1 MLNNMLRPFCSLVLM
16 ATFVTGGLHAQG
28 SPDNDYWWPN
38 RLNLDPLRMNNPSAN
53 PLAEDFNYADAFN
66 ALDLDEVKQDLID
79 VMTTS
84 QDWWPAD
91 YGHYGPFFIRMAW
104 HSAGTYRVSD
114 GRGGS
119 DGGYQRFAPLNSW
132 PDNANL
138 DKAQR
143 LLWPVKA
150 KYGDSISWADL
161 MILAGTVAMES
172 MGFETFGFAGGRTDA
187 WIPDDVYWGPEG
199 EWLADERHGEGR
211 QLARTLGATQ
221 MGLIYVN
228 PVGPNGNP
236 DPLAAAH
243 DIRTTFGR
251 MAMNDEETVALIA
264 GGHTFG
270 KAHGASNAAECVG
283 VEPEGGDIEQQ
294 GFGWSNSCGTGNGA
308 DTITSGLEGAWTV
321 NPAAWTYN
329 YLQNLYAFDWVQTTT
344 PSGAIQWVPSD
355 ESASNLVPDAFDPNV
370 RHAPIMFTTDLSLRE
385 DPAYREITSRWLQNP
400 LEFEDAFA
408 RAWFKLTHRDLG
420 PRARYLGSMSP
431 SEVLI
436 WQDPVPSVDHEL
448 ISTADQAL
456 LKENILATGIDTAD
470 LIRTAWASASTY
482 RGTDMRGGANGA
494 RINLAPQ
501 NTWEANEPAALAGVL
516 DALTEVQESFNAN
529 SDNGVQVSLADVIV
543 LAGNAA
549 IEHAVL
555 MAGHSVSIPFQPGR
569 TDATQDMTDANAFA
583 VLEPTS
589 DPFRNYHQ
597 SDNPVSPVNA
607 MIEKAALLDLN
618 IPEMVALVGGL
629 RVLGANYNDSQ
640 HGVFTDNPGVF
651 SNDYFVNLVDMSTV
665 WNASSDEQGIYV
677 GSDRDSGA
685 MKWTATPVDLIFGSN
700 TELRA
705 VAEHYAVN
713 NGEVKLLT
721 DFVEAW
727 NKVMNAD
734 RFDL

>member
-1 MLNNMLRPFCSLVLM
+1 MLRPFCSLVLM

-270 KAHGASNAAECVG
+270 KAHGAANAAECVG

-501 NTWEANEPAALAGVL
+501 NTWEVNEPAALAGVL

-705 VAEHYAVN
+705 VAEYYAVN

>member
-344 PSGAIQWVPSD
+344 PSGAIQWVPGD

-501 NTWEANEPAALAGVL
+501 NTWEVNEPAALAGVL

-705 VAEHYAVN
+705 VAEYYAVN